1 MQPTS
6 GIRTRRILSDDVYEG
21 IRELLFDQNFA
32 PGQRLVIDHLAA
44 RLGVSPTPV
53 REALA
58 RLEADRIVVKEAHK
72 GYSVA
77 PMLDS
82 QSFLALYEMRLVIEP
97 AAARLAAER
106 AGPAQIDHMRAPLE
120 RMIAV
125 AEKTTDTETTGKYR
139 EYGPVPELDGN
150 FHEAIAKASGN
161 PFLFEALARL
171 RPQQQ
176 TARLYSRRGI
186 PDLALAVAEHQSIF
200 DAVEAGNGEDAAQR
214 MREHLT
220 RARTFLFS
228 ILNPDLSS

>member
-1 MQPTS
+1 MESPT

-21 IRELLFDQNFA
+21 IRELLFEQNFA
-32 PGQRLVIDHLAA
+32 PGQRLVIDQLAA

-58 RLEADRIVVKEAHK
+58 RLEVDRLVVKEAHK

-106 AGPAQIDHMRAPLE
+106 AEPEQIGEMRNAADKMAAVFE
-120 RMIAV
+120 RTKDTKT
-125 AEKTTDTETTGKYR
+125 AEQYR
-139 EYGPVPELDGN
+139 GYGPIPELDLT
-150 FHEAIAKASGN
+150 FHEAIAKASRN
-161 PFLFEALARL
+161 PFLFEALSRL
-171 RPQQQ
+171 RSQQQ
-176 TARLYSRRGI
+176 TARLYSKRGI
-186 PDLALAVAEHQSIF
+186 PDLALAVAEHQAIL
-200 DAVEAGNGEDAAQR
+200 EAIESGSADDAAGR

-228 ILNPDLSS
+228 ILNPDPSP